1 MLKENLSFIGVCALV
16 FAALLGLAYLFERT
30 VCHDL
35 QRRSRSRNISY
46 VAMFSALGGVLM
58 LLEIPL
64 FFAPGFYKMDLSELP
79 VLMSAF
85 YLGPVA
91 GVITELLK
99 VLLKLL
105 LKGTSTAFVGD
116 FANFVVGCTFVLPAA
131 VIYHHHKTRRSAII
145 GMAVGTLCMTV
156 FGSLFH
162 LPIDQIVAM
171 GTAVNKGITSVP
183 TLVLFAVVP
192 FNLIKGVVDSALTYL
207 LYKRVEFLLFPELRK
222 KNQAQPVQPKAP
234 TPQH

>member
-116 FANFVVGCTFVLPAA
+116 F
-131 VIYHHHKTRRSAII
+131 VIYHHHKTRRTAII

-156 FGSLFH
+156 FGSLFNALYLIPKFAELFH

-192 FNLIKGVVDSALTYL
+192 FNLIKGIVDSALTYL

-222 KNQAQPVQPKAP
+222 KNQTPPVQSKTP